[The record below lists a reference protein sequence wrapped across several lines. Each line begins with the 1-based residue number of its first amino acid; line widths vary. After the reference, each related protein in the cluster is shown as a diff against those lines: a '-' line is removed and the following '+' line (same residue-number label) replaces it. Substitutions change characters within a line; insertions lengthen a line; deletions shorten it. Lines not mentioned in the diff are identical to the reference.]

1 MHLLRALSG
10 EYFLLSSD
18 PRANYEVFLRSP
30 SESRAARTFPIP
42 PRTALPAH
50 AAPAPLIPPP
60 SQVSLSRPLAFLNA
74 WPLKC
79 IGQGHRTAECRRGR
93 KQDKKG
99 DALNVPQIRNFT
111 EKYNSSS
118 FTLDAQLIRPLP
130 VFPQRRFSARNHA
143 TLQPFRNTVSF

>member
-1 MHLLRALSG
+1 MNIFCSLPTLARIAKCFSDLRVARGPPALFQ
-10 EYFLLSSD
+10 FLPGRPSLHTRHPPHSS
-18 PRANYEVFLRSP
+18 PLPLRSP
-30 SESRAARTFPIP
+30 S
-42 PRTALPAH
+42 L
-50 AAPAPLIPPP
+50 
-60 SQVSLSRPLAFLNA
+60 SLSRPLAFLNA

-79 IGQGHRTAECRRGR
+79 IGQGHRTAECRRG

-118 FTLDAQLIRPLP
+118 FTLDAELIRLLP